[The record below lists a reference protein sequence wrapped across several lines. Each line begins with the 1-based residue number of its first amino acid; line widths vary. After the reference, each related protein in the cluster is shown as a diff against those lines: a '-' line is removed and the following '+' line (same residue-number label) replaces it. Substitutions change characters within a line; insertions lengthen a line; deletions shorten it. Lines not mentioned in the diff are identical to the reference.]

1 MKKINTLRATVLAA
15 VLATGST
22 AWATN
27 GMLMEGYGPQAL
39 SMGGAAAAYDNGTAG
54 MMNNPATL
62 QLGANGTRADIALGV
77 LGPNVTAMGQKS
89 DGTAYVMP
97 AVGWVK
103 KNDQFSW
110 GVGMFGQGGMGTEFG
125 ANAGLMANMRSEL
138 GVGRVIFPL
147 AYRVSPQLSVG
158 ASLDYSWAS
167 MDMQMTTNRANLN
180 GMMDSANP
188 GSSAALGTSLAPGQM
203 GNPSYGR
210 LDFSNSND
218 FSGAAKST
226 GWTGKFGAVL
236 EATPA
241 LTLGFSHQLKTNLAD
256 MTTSATGAKFTIYD
270 SSFGVIGATMSGK
283 LTIHNFQ
290 MPAVTTIGGAY
301 KASPELTLV
310 ADIKNIGWSS
320 VMKKFLMTFDA
331 GQPLQFAMDQNWK
344 DQTVVSLGGAY
355 RLNES
360 TVLRA
365 GYSHAS
371 NPVPDAYV
379 HPLFP
384 AIVKSHLTA
393 GIGHKFNDQVSMD
406 IAVSHAPKVSVTSG
420 QGAAISHSQTNYQLM
435 LSYRY

>member
-89 DGTAYVMP
+89 DGTSYVMP

-188 GSSAALGTSLAPGQM
+188 NSSAALGTSLAPGQM

-236 EATPA
+236 EATPE

-256 MTTSATGAKFTIYD
+256 MTTSATGAKFELYGGSNGTI
-270 SSFGVIGATMSGK
+270 SMVGK

>member
-89 DGTAYVMP
+89 DGTSYVMP

>member
-89 DGTAYVMP
+89 DGTSYVMP

-188 GSSAALGTSLAPGQM
+188 NSSAALGPM

-256 MTTSATGAKFTIYD
+256 MTTSATGAKFELYGGSNGTT
-270 SSFGVIGATMSGK
+270 SMVGK

>member
-89 DGTAYVMP
+89 DGTSYVMP

-147 AYRVSPQLSVG
+147 AFRVSPQLSVG

-167 MDMQMTTNRANLN
+167 MDMQMNTDSTNLAA
-180 GMMDSANP
+180 MMNSANP
-188 GSSAALGTSLAPGQM
+188 GSSAALVQM
-203 GNPSYGR
+203 GSPTSGR

-236 EATPA
+236 EATPE

-256 MTTSATGAKFTIYD
+256 MTTSATGAKFELYGGSNGTT
-270 SSFGVIGATMSGK
+270 SMVGK

>member
-1 MKKINTLRATVLAA
+1 
-15 VLATGST
+15 
-22 AWATN
+22 
-27 GMLMEGYGPQAL
+27 
-39 SMGGAAAAYDNGTAG
+39 
-54 MMNNPATL
+54 
-62 QLGANGTRADIALGV
+62 
-77 LGPNVTAMGQKS
+77 
-89 DGTAYVMP
+89 
-97 AVGWVK
+97 
-103 KNDQFSW
+103 
-110 GVGMFGQGGMGTEFG
+110 
-125 ANAGLMANMRSEL
+125 
-138 GVGRVIFPL
+138 
-147 AYRVSPQLSVG
+147 
-158 ASLDYSWAS
+158 
-167 MDMQMTTNRANLN
+167 
-180 GMMDSANP
+180 
-188 GSSAALGTSLAPGQM
+188 
-203 GNPSYGR
+203 
-210 LDFSNSND
+210 
-218 FSGAAKST
+218 
-226 GWTGKFGAVL
+226 
-236 EATPA
+236 
-241 LTLGFSHQLKTNLAD
+241 

>member
-1 MKKINTLRATVLAA
+1 
-15 VLATGST
+15 
-22 AWATN
+22 
-27 GMLMEGYGPQAL
+27 
-39 SMGGAAAAYDNGTAG
+39 

-89 DGTAYVMP
+89 DGTSYVMP

-188 GSSAALGTSLAPGQM
+188 NSSAALGTM

>member
-1 MKKINTLRATVLAA
+1 VLAA

-89 DGTAYVMP
+89 DGTSYVMP

-188 GSSAALGTSLAPGQM
+188 NSSAALGTM

-236 EATPA
+236 EATPE

-256 MTTSATGAKFTIYD
+256 MTTSATGAKFELYGGSNGTT
-270 SSFGVIGATMSGK
+270 SMVGK